1 MHIITARAALG
12 LSLLFAAGP
21 AFADQDP
28 PPAQAEPLTSILE
41 RIRQDVG
48 FYEVQAARW
57 RADITDPTDP
67 GKLHPVGLQSNTVPV
82 APACDIRDFD
92 FDVTNVQAT
101 LQTVM
106 ADTGTGSV
114 GLRVP
119 LLGKEGSVDAE
130 VSRQVSQT
138 ETIALTRR
146 FRYRTEQLA
155 RYQES
160 EDYRVL
166 ETAHV
171 QYHTQEAHRATQAN
185 PVLPIAD
192 TLIELHKNLIRS
204 AEKLPCFE
212 WADKDVKP
220 ESSSITLEFLVQQA
234 ADGTVGFNFWI
245 VSAKADAKIERTNV
259 NTLVVSFAPH
269 APAVPPQAVAQQL
282 GQAPNPLEGM
292 VR

>member
-1 MHIITARAALG
+1 MHRAVRAV
-12 LSLLFAAGP
+12 LSLSFLFAAAP
-21 AFADQDP
+21 VFAQQDP
-28 PPAQAEPLTSILE
+28 PLGQAEPLTSILE

-48 FYEVQAARW
+48 YYEVQAARW
-57 RADITDPTDP
+57 RTDIADPTGR
-67 GKLHPVGLQSNTVPV
+67 GKLHPAKLQPNAPPV

-92 FDVTNVQAT
+92 FDVTNVQAN

-106 ADTGTGSV
+106 AETETGGV

-119 LLGKEGSVDAE
+119 LLGKEGSLDAA
-130 VSRQVSQT
+130 VSRQASRT

-146 FRYRTEQLA
+146 FRYSTEQLA

-160 EDYRVL
+160 VDYQLLED
-166 ETAHV
+166 AHE
-171 QYHTQEAHRATQAN
+171 QYHARKSLGVTQAN

-234 ADGTVGFNFWI
+234 ADGTIGFNFWI
-245 VSAKADAKIERTNV
+245 VSAKADAKIERTSV

-269 APAVPPQAVAQQL
+269 ALAAPVPQLATQQL
-282 GQAPNPLEGM
+282 GQATSSPDVM